1 MNAADAIDLLQSA
14 IWLMIVGAGP
24 PILAA
29 AAIGTLVALFQA
41 LTQIQESTLT
51 FLPKIVVMALAF
63 AVSASTVGAHVSAFS
78 ERVYAHVEHGFGR

>member
-14 IWLMIVGAGP
+14 IWLMIIGAGP

-29 AAIGTLVALFQA
+29 AAIGTLVVLFQA

-51 FLPKIVVMALAF
+51 FLPKIIVMALAF
-63 AVSASTVGAHVSAFS
+63 AVSASTVGAHVNAFS